1 METEVPFKYFV
12 FKRNWFFLSQTDS
25 AEFQAPAVPSWDRG
39 RALATLKVEEIPFG
53 MLNGNCQGYAK
64 GRQIAINPV
73 AQMPAKTTFH
83 ELAHIELGHTTDAVH
98 DSESIPRTLTR
109 LPRDFEEF
117 QSKAEEVVDL
127 DE

>member
-1 METEVPFKYFV
+1 MSIP
-12 FKRNWFFLSQTDS
+12 RL
-25 AEFQAPAVPSWDRG
+25 PSVK
-39 RALATLKVEEIPFG
+39 TLCARHVQEIPFE
-53 MLNGNCQGYAK
+53 MLSGNCQSYAK
-64 GRQIAINPV
+64 DRQIAINPV